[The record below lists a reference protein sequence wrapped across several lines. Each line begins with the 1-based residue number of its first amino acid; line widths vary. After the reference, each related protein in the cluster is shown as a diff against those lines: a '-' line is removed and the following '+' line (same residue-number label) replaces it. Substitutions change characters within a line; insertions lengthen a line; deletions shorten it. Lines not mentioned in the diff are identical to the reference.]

1 MGVSRYF
8 TFAEDTSKA
17 DLSTYKMAILKY
29 LSLFQLANAST
40 TWILRDL
47 TSQCGLGGTSS
58 ISFNYYPAHFS
69 LKEDSFVAGDC
80 GYSDVTIS
88 YGDETD
94 IDGKHFKQVT
104 MSYDPAVCSP
114 GTNPVEGDLS
124 TYSSETEFQFD
135 TGVSLDS
142 QFLSFRTHVIPAKCT
157 YQSSYNLEYNFGELQ
172 KKTDYGETDDNDPST
187 PDVQSTEGG
196 IIFEMVAYSDSARTS
211 PITEDITTAGD
222 LSYVTISPNTALPAG
237 FSFAPAECQLI
248 EVDSSCTENCNSI
261 NSFSLFN
268 PPDNSCQTSE
278 DLLGFAMSYDNSDTT
293 WDFQF
298 MQFLFNPM
306 DVNNYKL
313 VCDIRI
319 CAASGDPTT
328 TCNAVAKTCLHSN
341 AGDFFTECQSDQV
354 FNVDTS
360 SCEDAPTTSVDWSST
375 TATLSAKIE
384 VGGMLSY
391 AIVFDDDH
399 IYFPGRVYDGST
411 QTPYIWAYGK
421 NDQQLKKRYTYGTGS
436 YYFCVAV
443 NDKYVI
449 ATLYA
454 QLNPNG
460 KIVVF
465 DKETTEM
472 VSVTPRAYA
481 AGVVIDGDNVVVAS
495 HFAPQVIYKI
505 TESGELEARGDGFDF
520 QGGRAAAA
528 DQNLL
533 YLTAKSG
540 DTYSILGYDKS
551 TLALEKE
558 LAGHTSF
565 IMNIQFYGDY
575 LISNSNKNGDPIRI
589 WNAQTGTLLK
599 TVTLDA
605 SIYALHVK
613 DGFIFTYTW
622 QSTKIEIRDLNKILD
637 EDNDAPVQTIES
649 DLLDGTW
656 TYCINYNTELQ
667 QIFVS
672 TYHGD
677 LFIFET

>member
-29 LSLFQLANAST
+29 LSLFQLANAAT

-80 GYSDVTIS
+80 GYSDVTVS

-196 IIFEMVAYSDSARTS
+196 ITFEMVAYSDSARTS

-268 PPDNSCQTSE
+268 PPENSCATSE
-278 DLLGFAMSYDNSDTT
+278 DLLGFAMSYDHQDTT

-341 AGDFFTECQSDQV
+341 AGNFFTECQSDQV

-360 SCEDAPTTSVDWSST
+360 SCEDVDTSVDFSSAS
-375 TATLSAKIE
+375 ATLAANID
-384 VGGMLSY
+384 VGQMLGY
-391 AIVFDDDH
+391 AVAFDDDNV
-399 IYFPGRVYDGST
+399 YLPGRMISGSS

-421 NDQQLKKRYTYGTGS
+421 NDLQFKKQYSHRTGV
-436 YYFCVAV
+436 YYYCVAV

-449 ATLYA
+449 ATLYK
-454 QLNPNG
+454 NNG
-460 KIVVF
+460 KVIVF
-465 DKETTEM
+465 DKETTAV
-472 VSVTPRAYA
+472 VSEHEHDFP
-481 AGVVIDGDNVVVAS
+481 AGVAIDGDIVVIAS
-495 HFAPQVIYKI
+495 HFGPQFIYKLS
-505 TESGELEARGDGFDF
+505 ESGQLSIHNGDGFDF
-520 QGGRAAAA
+520 EGGRAAAS

-533 YLTAKSG
+533 YLSG
-540 DTYSILGYDKS
+540 QSGNTHSVFAYDKS

-558 LAGHTSF
+558 LGGHTSF
-565 IMNIQFYGDY
+565 IMNIIPYGDY
-575 LISNSNKNGDPIRI
+575 LISTSSSGADKMRI
-589 WNAQTGTLLK
+589 WNAQTGELLK
-599 TVTLDA
+599 ALSFEKA
-605 SIYALHVK
+605 IYAVDVK
-613 DGFIFTYTW
+613 DGYIFSYQF
-622 QSTKIEIRDLNKILD
+622 QSGKIEIRDLNKILN
-637 EDNDAPVQTIES
+637 EDNDAPVHTIES
-649 DLLDGTW
+649 DELGATW

-667 QIFVS
+667 QIFVL
-672 TYHGD
+672 TYRGD
-677 LFIFET
+677 LVIFQI

>member
-29 LSLFQLANAST
+29 LSLFQLANAAT

-69 LKEDSFVAGDC
+69 LKEESFVAGDC

-142 QFLSFRTHVIPAKCT
+142 QFLSFRTHV
-157 YQSSYNLEYNFGELQ
+157 
-172 KKTDYGETDDNDPST
+172 
-187 PDVQSTEGG
+187 V
-196 IIFEMVAYSDSARTS
+196 
-211 PITEDITTAGD
+211 
-222 LSYVTISPNTALPAG
+222 
-237 FSFAPAECQLI
+237 PAECQLI

-328 TCNAVAKTCLHSN
+328 TCNAVAKSCLHSN

-354 FNVDTS
+354 FNVETS
-360 SCEDAPTTSVDWSST
+360 SCEDPPTTSVDWSST
-375 TATLSAKIE
+375 TATLSANIE
-384 VGGMLSY
+384 VGSMLSY